1 MKLLVSLSFFYKI
14 RILWTLVKGF
24 LKFHHSCSS
33 KFGMK
38 NDVTSLNE
46 HDITNQKVLCM
57 MRMTRFISTN
67 FLSMNFEHTS
77 IILPNFY
84 FENKQKILNG
94 SWLFPIRIIFLTN
107 EKELVHGAELY
118 QY

>member
-1 MKLLVSLSFFYKI
+1 
-14 RILWTLVKGF
+14 
-24 LKFHHSCSS
+24 
-33 KFGMK
+33 MK

-107 EKELVHGAELY
+107 EKELVHDINTEMRHLFTFLPLNFTVKFYNAAAI
-118 QY
+118 